1 MTDGLE
7 TLAASL
13 SPSMVADAFG
23 FSPKDYSKME
33 LSDKKHAMKEATSKL
48 ASKLVTSFFH
58 FISFDSKDIKYGSNV
73 IIDAAKL
80 QRTINKEHLA

>member
-48 ASKLVTSFFH
+48 ASKLVTSFFIL
-58 FISFDSKDIKYGSNV
+58 FLLILKILNTE
-73 IIDAAKL
+73 AM
-80 QRTINKEHLA
+80 